1 MFKQRVSLGQHGGAQ
16 ECQPS
21 LEECQPSL
29 EGCQP
34 SLGPVDQ
41 SEQARGLGSGQAA
54 WAGVG
59 QMGSIAC
66 GCITGNEGQTRN
78 IIFENPKM
86 GGATEVSRTGR
97 GSAATSRSHRVWP
110 EGPDLHKPRGQGP
123 DLHKPRGQGPD
134 LHKPVTQEVSGSR
147 AKVEPQ
153 QPQVV

>member
-1 MFKQRVSLGQHGGAQ
+1 VSAQPRASGPIRASQRSW
-16 ECQPS
+16 
-21 LEECQPSL
+21 
-29 EGCQP
+29 
-34 SLGPVDQ
+34 
-41 SEQARGLGSGQAA
+41 AA

-59 QMGSIAC
+59 QLGSIAC
-66 GCITGNEGQTRN
+66 GSITGNEGQTRN

-123 DLHKPRGQGPD
+123 DLHKPRGQGPE

-147 AKVEPQ
+147 AQRSVALDRRTFHE
-153 QPQVV
+153 